1 MRVRGPLSKRLVR
14 QGGVLAVASVCLLL
28 ACIASLGPGVAPAG
42 AALLAQFGSEGEG
55 AGQFASP
62 HGIAIDQGSGDVY
75 VADSVN
81 NRVDK
86 FGPHGEFLLAWG
98 WGVATGA
105 SEAQTCGPEAAP
117 PTTTCRAGLEGAGA
131 GQFTFYSADGVAV
144 DNSLGLS
151 QGDVY
156 VEDLRNERIEKF
168 KPNGEFVLAF
178 GGEVNK
184 ATKGDVCLAGE
195 ECQAGVEV
203 EEGKQVPG
211 AFERLSPR
219 SLTVGPTGNVYVGDI
234 ERVQKFSEGGVYA
247 ATTPLPNDHYIE
259 GLAVDAAEDIY
270 VDSEPAPGV
279 RKYDSAGTELGAPRD
294 PSASSGY
301 YTTIALGPSG
311 ELFLTTYAN
320 EGHVSEYTSAGA
332 QVSNFAVEGAGEENV
347 EGLGFSSNA
356 KALYLLYQGS
366 VRATGLPAPGPEVRA
381 GSESVSEILPTD
393 ATLNARV
400 DPEGAETT
408 VHFEY
413 GETEAY
419 GASTSPQVLSGGPF
433 EDQTASAPLSG
444 LKPRTTY
451 HFRVIASS
459 ECEPIEHPGR
469 ICTADG
475 EDETFTTLPPV
486 SIEGESVSQ
495 VSSTAA
501 TLEAELNGHSRLT
514 EYRFEYGQTS
524 KYEASIPVPDG
535 SAGAGGGVV
544 SVSAL
549 LEGLAP
555 DTTYHY
561 RVVARNAA
569 GTSEGQDETFTTQG
583 AATEVRQPDG
593 RSWEM
598 VSPPQK
604 EGVRLEAFG
613 IGLKT
618 EGGLVQAAED
628 GNGLTYIA
636 KAPIDANPAGNRTFS
651 YQQLLATRT
660 PAGWSTQDIS
670 TPNESVA
677 GVNVLSE
684 YSFFSPDLSRALV
697 EPEGD
702 TSLSSATSEWSPY
715 VREPGGE
722 YLPLIT
728 GCPPVSEPCAP
739 SVAEHADVPPG
750 TKFGPQGAYGGGQS
764 STGGV
769 KFVSATADF
778 SHVLLTSTQSLV
790 AGFATGGNT
799 AIYEWRKGASLQP
812 VSVLPGGE
820 SAASEGGAQVG
831 LFKGGTTPAVR
842 HALSAD
848 GRRVFFST
856 APNGSEGHLYMRDVE
871 SGKTVQLDTP
881 EAGAQGGTGEADFQ
895 DASSDGSKVFFTDN
909 ARLTVDAT
917 SSNGYP
923 QTADLYMCEIG
934 ESAGR
939 PTCRLKDLTV
949 DRNAG
954 ESANVQGT
962 LVGAGED
969 GRDVYFVADGV
980 LAAGAKAGGCEPAFE
995 PSPTV
1000 TCNLYMTDTVTGE
1013 TKLIAALSELD
1024 ALAWEAGS
1032 FHNELDRLS
1041 ARVSASGRYLAFMSA
1056 RSLTGYD
1063 NRDALSGVPD
1073 EEVYEYDAA
1082 SGRLACA
1089 SCNPT
1094 GARPAGMLDHEEVEH
1109 NAKGE
1114 QEVFTSP
1121 LVDNQ
1126 KLWQGHWLA
1135 GSILGY
1141 ISAGSQVLYQP
1152 RYLDDNGRLFFNSP
1166 VGLVPQ
1172 DANGKEDVYEF
1183 EPAGVGSC
1191 TNSTDSGTQ
1200 IYVGEVAGSS
1210 VEGCIGLISSG
1221 TSSEESAFLDASG
1234 KGQGGEESED
1244 VFFMTAAKLSGADV
1258 DGAVDIYDAHTCS
1271 SASPCPPAAGPVPP
1285 ACTTAESCR
1294 AASPPQPAI
1303 YGAPS
1308 SETFS
1313 GAGNLPTAPLHSAVV
1328 KRSVKCARG
1337 KKLSHGRCVKKGKK
1351 KKKAR
1356 AHRSKSRNATRA
1368 SRNRRGK

>member
-1 MRVRGPLSKRLVR
+1 MRVRRPLSKSLVR
-14 QGGVLAVASVCLLL
+14 QGGVLAAASVCLLL
-28 ACIASLGPGVAPAG
+28 ACIASLGLGATPAR
-42 AALLAQFGSEGEG
+42 AALFAQFGSEGEG

-62 HGIAIDQGSGDVY
+62 SGIAIDQGSGDVY
-75 VADSVN
+75 VADTSN

-105 SEAQTCGPEAAP
+105 AEAQTCGPEAAP

-131 GQFTFYSADGVAV
+131 GQFASFSVDGVAV
-144 DNSLGLS
+144 DGSLGVS
-151 QGDVY
+151 HGDVY
-156 VEDLRNERIEKF
+156 VEDGRNERVEKF
-168 KPNGEFVLAF
+168 TPNGEFVLTF

-203 EEGKQVPG
+203 EEGKPVPG

-219 SLTVGPTGNVYVGDI
+219 ALAVGPTGGVYVGDI
-234 ERVQKFSEGGVYA
+234 ERVQRFSEGGVYA
-247 ATTPLPNDHYIE
+247 ATTPLPGDFYIE
-259 GLAVDAAEDIY
+259 GVAVDAAEDIY
-270 VDSEPAPGV
+270 VNSEPATGV
-279 RKYDSAGTELGAPRD
+279 RKYDSAGTELGAPRA
-294 PSASSGY
+294 PSASGFY
-301 YTTIALGPSG
+301 AAMALGPSG
-311 ELFLTTYAN
+311 ELFVANSSAN
-320 EGHVSEYTSAGA
+320 EGHVFEYTSAGA
-332 QVSNFAVEGAGEENV
+332 QVSNFAVEGAGEESV
-347 EGLGFSSNA
+347 GGLAYGENA
-356 KALYLLYQGS
+356 KALYVLYGAS
-366 VRATGLPAPGPEVRA
+366 VRATGLPAPGPQVRA
-381 GSESVSEILPTD
+381 GGESVSEILPTD
-393 ATLNARV
+393 AKLNARL

-419 GASTSPQVLSGGPF
+419 GTSTSPQVLSGGSF

-451 HFRVIASS
+451 HFRVLASS

-469 ICTADG
+469 ICTAEG

-486 SIEGESVSQ
+486 SIEAESVSQ
-495 VSSTAA
+495 VSSAAA

-514 EYRFEYGQTS
+514 AYRFEYGRTS

-549 LEGLAP
+549 VEGLAP
-555 DTTYHY
+555 DTVYHY
-561 RVVARNAA
+561 RVVASNAA
-569 GTSEGQDETFTTQG
+569 GASEGQDETFTTQD
-583 AATEVRQPDG
+583 AATEVSQPDG
-593 RSWEM
+593 RAWEM

-613 IGLKT
+613 IGLGT

-628 GNGLTYIA
+628 GHGLTYIA
-636 KAPIDANPAGNRTFS
+636 KAPIEANPAGNRTFS

-660 PAGWSTQDIS
+660 PGGWATKDIS

-702 TSLSSATSEWSPY
+702 TPLSSATSEWSPY

-728 GCPPVSEPCAP
+728 GCPAVGEPCKS

-769 KFVSATADF
+769 KFVMATADF

-790 AGFATGGNT
+790 AGFATGGST
-799 AIYEWRKGASLQP
+799 AIYEWRQGAPLQP
-812 VSVLPGGE
+812 VSLLPGEE
-820 SAASEGGAQVG
+820 SAASEGGAEVG
-831 LFKGGTTPAVR
+831 LFESGATPAVR
-842 HALSAD
+842 HAFSAD

-856 APNGSEGHLYMRDVE
+856 THNGSERHLYMRDVE
-871 SGKTVQLDTP
+871 KGKTVQLDTP
-881 EAGAQGGTGEADFQ
+881 EAGAQGGGGEADFQ
-895 DASSDGSKVFFTDN
+895 DASSDGSKVFFTDT
-909 ARLTVDAT
+909 ARLTIDAT
-917 SSNGYP
+917 SQNGFP

-934 ESAGR
+934 EAAGR

-969 GRDVYFVADGV
+969 GREVYFVADGV

-1000 TCNLYMTDTVTGE
+1000 TCNLYVTDTVTGE
-1013 TKLIAALSELD
+1013 TKLIAVLSELD
-1024 ALAWEAGS
+1024 ALAWEAGT
-1032 FHNELDRLS
+1032 FHDELDRLS
-1041 ARVSASGRYLAFMSA
+1041 ARVSASGNYLAFMSEQ
-1056 RSLTGYD
+1056 SLTGYD

-1094 GARPAGMLDHEEVEH
+1094 GARPVGMLDHEEVEH
-1109 NAKGE
+1109 NAEGE

-1183 EPAGVGSC
+1183 EPADIGSC
-1191 TNSTDSGTQ
+1191 TSSTSTGTQ
-1200 IYVGEVAGSS
+1200 LYVSEETGSL

-1234 KGQGGEESED
+1234 KGQGGEEGED
-1244 VFFMTAAKLSGADV
+1244 VFFMTGAKLSGADV
-1258 DGAVDIYDAHTCS
+1258 DGAMDIYDAHTCS
-1271 SASPCPPAAGPVPP
+1271 SGSPCPPAAGPVPP

-1313 GAGNLPTAPLHSAVV
+1313 GAGNLSTALHSVV
-1328 KRSVKCARG
+1328 TKRAVKCAKG

-1351 KKKAR
+1351 KKQGR
-1356 AHRSKSRNATRA
+1356 AHKSKSRTAERA

>member
-1 MRVRGPLSKRLVR
+1 MCGL
-14 QGGVLAVASVCLLL
+14 LAVASVCLLL
-28 ACIASLGPGVAPAG
+28 ACIASLGLGAAPAG

-55 AGQFASP
+55 AGQFAGP
-62 HGIAIDQGSGDVY
+62 NGTAIDQGSGDVY
-75 VADSVN
+75 VADAIN

-86 FGPHGEFLLAWG
+86 FGSHGEFLLAWG

-131 GQFTFYSADGVAV
+131 GQFAFYSADGVAV

-156 VEDLRNERIEKF
+156 VEDLRNHRIEKF
-168 KPNGEFVLAF
+168 KPNGEFVLTF

-203 EEGKQVPG
+203 EEGKPVPG

-219 SLTVGPTGNVYVGDI
+219 AVTVGPTGSVYVGDI
-234 ERVQKFSEGGVYA
+234 ERVQRFSEGGVYA
-247 ATTPLPNDHYIE
+247 ATTPLPGDYYIE

-270 VDSEPAPGV
+270 VDSEPATGV
-279 RKYDSAGTELGAPRD
+279 RKYDSAGTELGGPRD

-301 YTTIALGPSG
+301 YTTIALGASG
-311 ELFLTTYAN
+311 ELFVTNTYAN

-332 QVSNFAVEGAGEENV
+332 QVSNFAVEGAGEESV
-347 EGLGFSSNA
+347 EGLGFSANA
-356 KALYLLYQGS
+356 KALYLLYRAS

-381 GSESVSEILPTD
+381 GGESASEILPTD
-393 ATLNARV
+393 VTLNARV

-408 VHFEY
+408 IHFEY

-419 GASTSPQVLSGGPF
+419 SEGTSPQALSGGSF
-433 EDQTASAPLSG
+433 EDQTASAPLSK

-451 HFRVIASS
+451 HFRVVATS

-475 EDETFTTLPPV
+475 GDETFTTLPAV
-486 SIEGESVSQ
+486 SIEAESVSQ

-501 TLEAELNGHSRLT
+501 TLEAELNGHSRFT
-514 EYRFEYGQTS
+514 EYRFEYGRTS
-524 KYEASIPVPDG
+524 KYETSIPVPDG

-544 SVSAL
+544 PVSAL
-549 LEGLAP
+549 VEGLAP

-583 AATEVRQPDG
+583 AATEVRQPDD

-613 IGLKT
+613 IGLGT

-636 KAPIDANPAGNRTFS
+636 KAPIEANPPGNRSLS
-651 YQQLLATRT
+651 YQQLLATHT
-660 PAGWSTQDIS
+660 PGGWSTEDIS

-677 GVNVLSE
+677 GVDVLSE

-702 TSLSSATSEWSPY
+702 TPLSSATSEWSPY
-715 VREPGGE
+715 VRQPNGE
-722 YLPLIT
+722 YLPLIS
-728 GCPPVSEPCAP
+728 GCPPVGEPCAP
-739 SVAEHADVPPG
+739 GVAEHADVPPG

-778 SHVLLTSTQSLV
+778 SRVLLTSTQSLV
-790 AGFATGGNT
+790 AGFPTGGNT
-799 AIYEWRKGASLQP
+799 AIYEWRQGAPLQP

-831 LFKGGTTPAVR
+831 FVKSGNTPAVR

-848 GRRVFFST
+848 GQRVFFST
-856 APNGSEGHLYMRDVE
+856 TPSGSERHLYMRDIE
-871 SGKTVQLDTP
+871 RGKTLQLDTP
-881 EAGAQGGTGEADFQ
+881 EAGAQGGSGEADFQ
-895 DASSDGSKVFFTDN
+895 DASSDGSKVFFTDT

-917 SSNGYP
+917 SRSIYP
-923 QTADLYMCEIG
+923 EAADLYMCEIG
-934 ESAGR
+934 EEAGQ

-949 DRNAG
+949 DHNAG

-962 LVGAGED
+962 VVGAGED
-969 GRDVYFVADGV
+969 GRHVYFVADGV
-980 LAAGAKAGGCEPAFE
+980 LAPGAKTGGCEAAVE
-995 PSPTV
+995 QSPTV
-1000 TCNLYMTDTVTGE
+1000 TCNLYVTDTVTGE
-1013 TKLIAALSELD
+1013 TKLIATLSELD

-1032 FHNELDRLS
+1032 FHDELDRLA
-1041 ARVSASGRYLAFMSA
+1041 ARVSASGRYLAFMSE

-1063 NRDALSGVPD
+1063 NRDALSGARD

-1082 SGRLACA
+1082 SGRLACV
-1089 SCNPT
+1089 SCDPT
-1094 GARPAGMLDHEEVEH
+1094 DARPSGMLDHEEVEH

-1121 LVDNQ
+1121 LVDNP

-1141 ISAGSQVLYQP
+1141 VSAGSQVLYQP

-1191 TNSTDSGTQ
+1191 TNSTATGTQ
-1200 IYVGEVAGSS
+1200 IYVNEVAGSP

-1234 KGQGGEESED
+1234 KGQGGEEGQD

-1258 DGAVDIYDAHTCS
+1258 DGAMDVYDAHTCS
-1271 SASPCPPAAGPVPP
+1271 SASPCPPAAGPVAP

-1313 GAGNLPTAPLHSAVV
+1313 GAGNLPAAPLHSAVV
-1328 KRSVKCARG
+1328 KRAVKCARG
-1337 KKLSHGRCVKKGKK
+1337 KQLSHGGCVRKGKK
-1351 KKKAR
+1351 KKQKR
-1356 AHRSKSRNATRA
+1356 THRSKSRTATRA